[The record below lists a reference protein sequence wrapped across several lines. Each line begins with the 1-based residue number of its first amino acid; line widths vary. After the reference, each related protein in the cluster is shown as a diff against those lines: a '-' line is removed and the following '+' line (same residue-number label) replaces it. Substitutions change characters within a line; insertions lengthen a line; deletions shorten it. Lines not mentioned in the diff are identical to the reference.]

1 MKNISI
7 TCLIISIVMCLSL
20 SQVHASRRVSCQ
32 WTAINP
38 AVDRLRDSIDIVL
51 RADRLAPDS
60 LVNILDRFRL
70 LARQSGNP
78 VATIQSSYF
87 DAEAAYNR
95 DISHKQ
101 MHAILDAIGKIDSIA
116 NTYEWYRVNYLR
128 LKLLLYSEKDYPA
141 AYRVSESLLIRVL
154 NTDLRRETA
163 TIIANQGLL
172 FFYIGDYDEALRL
185 QYEAREYFSGLAVPT
200 DSLKNELNLCN
211 TLAATGNVDEAEKSL
226 RIMAADSEVRRHHK
240 IYCNTLMSLFY
251 FTHEDAYAH
260 KALDEA
266 LMTSDSVL
274 QMKCLQNLSEI
285 YYRDGKMQQC
295 IENQKKVLGFFSRRN
310 DQDMIVPLRG
320 LVEIYDHTGPR
331 DSALLY
337 MRRLLAAQDTFNRVQ
352 STAIISRI
360 KARSEILGLKNK
372 IALTETKAALERE
385 RSVMLGVL
393 CVAILLLG
401 ILVAA
406 YIRRRSQIERKM
418 KELEND
424 RLAVSLQNERLQNEK
439 FQQAIDSQERELT
452 SKALL
457 LLNKNQLLNQLLE
470 QIHEFDLPPGQER
483 SLIKKIRGDLN
494 NDKAWDDFTA
504 HFEQVNPQFFKT
516 LKEFYP
522 SLTDKDLKMCAY
534 IRMGFTVK
542 QIAQMLSVLPESV
555 NTTRY
560 RLRRKMGLNTETI
573 LEDHLRGI

>member
-1 MKNISI
+1 MAFIA
-7 TCLIISIVMCLSL
+7 MCLVFN
-20 SQVHASRRVSCQ
+20 QVQASSHIAAR
-32 WTAINP
+32 WTAVNP
-38 AVDRLRDSIDIVL
+38 AVDKAREGIDQALRSDT
-51 RADRLAPDS
+51 LAPGV
-60 LVNILDRFRL
+60 LVDELDRFRL

-78 VATIQSSYF
+78 VATLQSEYL
-87 DAEAAYNR
+87 DAESAYTR
-95 DISHKQ
+95 DIGQEHV
-101 MHAILDAIGKIDSIA
+101 HAMLDAIGGIDSVA
-116 NTYEWYRVNYLR
+116 YPYEWYRVNYLR
-128 LKLLLYSEKDYPA
+128 LKLLLYTEKDYPA
-141 AYRVSESLLIRVL
+141 AYRMSESLLTGAQNIGL
-154 NTDLRRETA
+154 QRETA

-172 FFYIGDYDEALRL
+172 FFIINDYDESLRL
-185 QYEAREYFSGLAVPT
+185 QHEARAHFARFGSPI

-211 TLAATGNVDEAEKSL
+211 TLAATGKMDEAEKNL
-226 RIMAADSEVRRHHK
+226 RSMAADPEVRKHHK

-251 FTHEDAYAH
+251 FTHEDNYAY

-266 LMTSDSVL
+266 FMTSDSVL

-285 YYRDGKMQQC
+285 YYRNGEMQQC

-310 DQDMIVPLRG
+310 DQDLIVPLRG
-320 LVEIYDHTGPR
+320 LVEIYDRIGPR

-337 MRRLLAAQDTFNRVQ
+337 MRKLLAAQDTFNRVQ
-352 STAIISRI
+352 STAIISRMR
-360 KARSEILGLKNK
+360 AHSEILGLKNR
-372 IALTETKAALERE
+372 ISLTETKASLERD
-385 RSVMLGVL
+385 RSIMLGFL
-393 CVAILLLG
+393 CMVILLLG
-401 ILVAA
+401 ILVAV
-406 YIRRRSQIERKM
+406 YMRRRSQIERRM

-424 RLAVSLQNERLQNEK
+424 RLAVSLQNERLQNEQ

-470 QIHEFDLPPGQER
+470 QIHEFDLPPGQEG
-483 SLIKKIRGDLN
+483 SLIKKIRGHLN

-516 LKEFYP
+516 LKELYP

-534 IRMGFTVK
+534 IRMGFTAK

-560 RLRRKMGLNTETI
+560 RLRRKMGLPPETI
-573 LEDHLRGI
+573 LEDHLREI

>member
-1 MKNISI
+1 MFL
-7 TCLIISIVMCLSL
+7 TVMCLIL
-20 SQVHASRRVSCQ
+20 NQVHATRRVSGQ
-32 WTAINP
+32 WTTINP
-38 AVDRLRDSIDIVL
+38 TVDRVRDSVDKVL
-51 RADRLAPDS
+51 RTDRLAPDS
-60 LVNILDRFRL
+60 LVNTLDRFRL
-70 LARQSGNP
+70 LARHSGNP
-78 VATIQSSYF
+78 VATVQSSYF

-95 DISHKQ
+95 DISQKQ
-101 MHAILDAIGKIDSIA
+101 LHAMLDAIGKVDSVA
-116 NTYEWYRVNYLR
+116 TPYEWYRVNYLR
-128 LKLLLYSEKDYPA
+128 LKLLLYSEKDYPE
-141 AYRVSESLLIRVL
+141 AYRVSESLLIGAQ
-154 NTDLRRETA
+154 NAGLRRETA

-172 FFYIGDYDEALRL
+172 FFIINDYDEALRL
-185 QYEAREYFSGLAVPT
+185 QYTAREHFSGIGSPA

-211 TLAATGNVDEAEKSL
+211 TLAATGNMAEAEKSL
-226 RIMAADSEVRRHHK
+226 RSMAADPQVRLHHK

-251 FTHEDAYAH
+251 FTHEDSYAH

-285 YYRDGKMQQC
+285 YYRDGEMQQC
-295 IENQKKVLGFFSRRN
+295 IESQKKVLGFFSRRN
-310 DQDMIVPLRG
+310 DQDLIVPLRG
-320 LVEIYDHTGPR
+320 LVEIYDRIGPR

-337 MRRLLAAQDTFNRVQ
+337 MRKLLASQDTFNRVQ
-352 STAIISRI
+352 STAIISRM

-372 IALTETKAALERE
+372 ISLTETKAALERD

-401 ILVAA
+401 ILVAF
-406 YIRRRSQIERKM
+406 YMRRRSQIERRM

-424 RLAVSLQNERLQNEK
+424 RLAVSLQNERLQNEQ

-470 QIHEFDLPPGQER
+470 QIHEFDLPPGQEV
-483 SLIKKIRGDLN
+483 SLIKKIRGHLN
-494 NDKAWDDFTA
+494 NDRAWDDFTA

-516 LKEFYP
+516 LKELYP

-534 IRMGFTVK
+534 IRMGFTAK

-560 RLRRKMGLNTETI
+560 RLRRKMGLRAETI
-573 LEDHLRGI
+573 LEDHLREI